1 MKALL
6 YMAIGATV
14 AVWVMDP
21 EVLANMLRSMSDFVG
36 QGSEAGGDFIEGF
49 KGEWNAPAK

>member
-36 QGSEAGGDFIEGF
+36 QGSEAGGDFIEEF
-49 KGEWNAPAK
+49 KGEWNAPTK

>member
-14 AVWVMDP
+14 AIWIMDP
-21 EVLANMLRSMSDFVG
+21 EILANLLRSMSDFVG
-36 QGSEAGGDFIEGF
+36 QGSETGSDIIEGF
-49 KGEWNAPAK
+49 KGEWNAPTK

>member
-21 EVLANMLRSMSDFVG
+21 EVLANMLRSMSDVVG
-36 QGSEAGGDFIEGF
+36 SGTKSGSDFIEGF
-49 KGEWNAPAK
+49 KGEWDAPTK